1 MTNIELTSA
10 ELELIQAKRIE
21 AERRAKLAAELKAA
35 DDAKRIAKAKLQ
47 FDQFLQT
54 AKNNLD
60 LMRNNYGAMLTKT
73 KSTTPWKW
81 NVTKKTIEEDV
92 KIWNSEHNRYE
103 TIEILSAEYEVA
115 TLTNRSVVIKM
126 TNSGF
131 SSNIWKD
138 RAAKWNPHPKAFISS
153 GSFGKGYATL
163 KKCVAMAEELQ
174 AEIDNAAAVTSNK
187 LSLQEKAVNSLR
199 AQYPT
204 AGIIAEMKWDSN
216 YKKDVPVVR
225 VALAN
230 GITVILEPYRE
241 NVDGSLEYSRH
252 SISHPKVD
260 NLVVLNALN
269 AIAI

>member
-1 MTNIELTSA
+1 MTNIELTAA

-21 AERRAKLAAELKAA
+21 AERRAKEAAERRAA
-35 DDAKRIAKAKLQ
+35 DIAKKTAQSKIAFNLRV
-47 FDQFLQT
+47 QT

-60 LMRNNYGAMLTKT
+60 LMRTNYGAMLTKG
-73 KSTTPWKW
+73 TTTWKW
-81 NVTKKTIEEDV
+81 TTTKKTIEEDV
-92 KIWNSEHNRYE
+92 KIWNSEHSRYE
-103 TIEILSAEYEVA
+103 TIEILSAEIETA
-115 TLTNRSVVIKM
+115 TLTNRSLRITM
-126 TNSGF
+126 TSSGF
-131 SSNIWKD
+131 ASNIWKD
-138 RAAKWNPHPKAFISS
+138 RASKWNPYPKAFISAS
-153 GSFGKGYATL
+153 SFGKGYATL
-163 KKCVAMAEELQ
+163 KKCITMAEELQ
-174 AEIDNAAAVTSNK
+174 AEIDNAATVKENK

-252 SISHPKVD
+252 SISTPKVD
-260 NLVVLNALN
+260 NQVVLNALN
-269 AIAI
+269 SIPA

>member
-1 MTNIELTSA
+1 M
-10 ELELIQAKRIE
+10 
-21 AERRAKLAAELKAA
+21 KLKKIFGISFFFLAFSISGVHNV
-35 DDAKRIAKAKLQ
+35 IA
-47 FDQFLQT
+47 
-54 AKNNLD
+54 LD
-60 LMRNNYGAMLTKT
+60 IRYIDIVQVTWPGAQSSEISLFQ
-73 KSTTPWKW
+73 
-81 NVTKKTIEEDV
+81 VEKTIEEDV
-92 KIWNSEHNRYE
+92 KIWNSEHSRYE
-103 TIEILSAEYEVA
+103 TIEILSAEIETA
-115 TLTNRSVVIKM
+115 TLTNRSLRITM
-126 TNSGF
+126 TSSGF
-131 SSNIWKD
+131 ASNIWKD
-138 RAAKWNPHPKAFISS
+138 RASKWNPYPKAFISS

-163 KKCVAMAEELQ
+163 KKCITMAEELQ
-174 AEIDNAAAVTSNK
+174 AEIDNAAAVKENK

-252 SISHPKVD
+252 SISTPKVD

-269 AIAI
+269 SIPA

>member
-21 AERRAKLAAELKAA
+21 AEKAQAEIEARSKQEITAKTLLCQKNLNNRVA
-35 DDAKRIAKAKLQ
+35 IAKH
-47 FDQFLQT
+47 
-54 AKNNLD
+54 NLD

-73 KSTTPWKW
+73 KSTTAWKW
-81 NVTKKTIEEDV
+81 STIKKTIEEDV
-92 KIWNSEHNRYE
+92 KIWNLEHRRYE
-103 TIEILSAEYEVA
+103 TIEILSAEIEIA
-115 TLTNRSVVIKM
+115 TLTNRSLRIQCIDTMFV
-126 TNSGF
+126 
-131 SSNIWKD
+131 SNISKD
-138 RAAKWNPHPKAFISS
+138 RASKWNPYPKAFISAS
-153 GSFGKGYATL
+153 SFGKGYATL

-187 LSLQEKAVNSLR
+187 LTLQEKAVNSLR

-204 AGIIAEMKWDSN
+204 AGIIAESKWDSH
-216 YKKDVPVVR
+216 YKKEVPVVR

-241 NVDGSLEYSRH
+241 NVDGSLEYTRH

>member
-1 MTNIELTSA
+1 MTNIELTAA

-21 AERRAKLAAELKAA
+21 AERRAKLAAELRAA
-35 DDAKRIAKAKLQ
+35 DNAKRIAKAKLQ
-47 FDQFLQT
+47 FDQFVQT

-60 LMRNNYGAMLTKT
+60 LMRTNYGAMLTKG
-73 KSTTPWKW
+73 TTPWKW

-92 KIWNSEHNRYE
+92 KIWNSDHNRYE

-138 RAAKWNPHPKAFISS
+138 RAAKWNPYPKAFISA
-153 GSFGKGYATL
+153 GGFGKGYATL
-163 KKCVAMAEELQ
+163 KKCITMAEELQ

-187 LSLQEKAVNSLR
+187 LTLQEKAVNSLR

-204 AGIIAEMKWDSN
+204 AGIIAESKWDSH

-230 GITVILEPYRE
+230 GITVVLEPYRE
-241 NVDGSLEYSRH
+241 NADGSLEYTRH

-269 AIAI
+269 SISI

>member
-1 MTNIELTSA
+1 MTNIELTAA

-21 AERRAKLAAELKAA
+21 AERQAKLAAEQRAA
-35 DDAKRIAKAKLQ
+35 DIAKITDKAKKQ
-47 FDQFLQT
+47 FDQFVQT

-60 LMRNNYGAMLTKT
+60 LMRTNYGAMLTKG
-73 KSTTPWKW
+73 TTAWKW
-81 NVTKKTIEEDV
+81 NTTKKTIEEDV
-92 KIWNSEHNRYE
+92 KIWNRDHNRYE
-103 TIEILSAEYEVA
+103 TIEILSAEIEIA
-115 TLTNRSVVIKM
+115 TLTHRSLVIKM

-131 SSNIWKD
+131 ASNIWKD
-138 RAAKWNPHPKAFISS
+138 RSSKWNPYPKAFISS

-187 LSLQEKAVNSLR
+187 LTLQEKAVNSLR

-204 AGIIAEMKWDSN
+204 AGIIAEMKWDSHD
-216 YKKDVPVVR
+216 KKEVPVVR

-230 GITVILEPYRE
+230 GITVVLEPYRE
-241 NVDGSLEYSRH
+241 NADGSLEYTRH
-252 SISHPKVD
+252 SLSHAKVD
-260 NLVVLNALN
+260 NIVILNALA